1 MAAALL
7 SATASIRAAEAPRLD
22 ARTILLSHTAD
33 PAQYVFSDPLEAI
46 TYINSSGQNSVTMYV
61 APSVYWLDDPD
72 DPAVRRSDVSSQ
84 SVPYAAE
91 IACDTLCITGL
102 AENPEDVVFAV
113 NRGQTQGALGNYT
126 MIHFRG
132 KSLRLS
138 NMTFGNYCN
147 ADLVYPRDPSL
158 NRPKR
163 RDAIV
168 QAQVG
173 ICEGTD
179 RLYADNCR
187 FISRLNLCPFV
198 GARRSLYEDCYFECT
213 DDALSGSAVYLGCRF
228 TFFSGKPFY
237 STASTGA
244 VFLDC
249 DIHTL
254 VSGTQYFTKV
264 PGPVTVIDTRIT
276 SDNPV
281 SLQWTRDDSPVH
293 CYQSG
298 VILNG
303 HQVVIDAS
311 RPSLSTDI
319 TALPVMNA
327 YRITKD
333 GKTIYNIPNL
343 LGGDDGWDPLGSSA
357 MIGDAGRLPVTMR
370 LTPSTNNLTAIGDT
384 VEITTSPRLWGNYPT
399 ENIGGTMRWNA
410 PTTLKLLSA
419 SEALVAVSDNSFPK
433 EADVRVTASDA
444 YGLTASADLHL
455 APYLTDAPGFMN
467 MPKLEVSKGTMKL
480 SYILDSDN
488 GTDESA
494 IIWYRSTR
502 PDLSDSVAVL
512 YGRGR
517 GALQYQMSRA
527 DEGCYISATVRPKL
541 DTTVTGEASIA
552 VFGRPVSKLMLL
564 TAPRQEKRL
573 FTTFAEI
580 PIRDNGAG
588 RKGTWN
594 FDTYKP
600 ADTSLHDWTPD
611 STRSWYYGHGV
622 DAATGI
628 GIVQATKG
636 ARLSYTP
643 VRDKSRKMTVNLIA
657 EPAKGPGQGF
667 GSATGQY
674 MDIGV
679 KFDPMAMSGYA
690 LRIERTPEFDKAVT
704 FTLVRY
710 DNGAVTPVSDSVASD
725 CYRTPC
731 HITVTLDN
739 DRLSASAYTDAAQQP
754 HTNPLVRAQVELEAG
769 VTPTPGSSLYIQ
781 HTGSVGASATLLREM
796 EITWE

>member
-1 MAAALL
+1 MAVALL
-7 SATASIRAAEAPRLD
+7 SATASMRAAEAPRLD

-46 TYINSSGQNSVTMYV
+46 AYINSSGQNSVTMFV
-61 APSVYWLDDPD
+61 DPSVYWLDDPD
-72 DPAVRRSDVSSQ
+72 DPAVRRNDVSSQ

-91 IACDTLCITGL
+91 IVCDTLCITGL
-102 AENPEDVVFAV
+102 AENPEHVVFAV

-138 NMTFGNYCN
+138 NITFGNYCN

-213 DDALSGSAVYLGCRF
+213 DDALSGSAVYLGCKF

-298 VILNG
+298 VTLNG
-303 HQVVIDAS
+303 QPVVIDAS

-343 LGGDDGWDPLGSSA
+343 LGGDDGWDPLGTAA
-357 MIGDAGRLPVTMR
+357 MDGDDGRLPVTMR
-370 LTPSTNNLTAIGDT
+370 LTPSAKKLSAIGDT
-384 VEITTSPRLWGNYPT
+384 VEITASPRLWGDYPA
-399 ENIGGTMRWNA
+399 ENIGGAMRWNA

-419 SEALVAVSDNSFPK
+419 SGAAVAVSDNSFPK
-433 EADVRVTASDA
+433 EADVRVTAC
-444 YGLTASADLHL
+444 T
-455 APYLTDAPGFMN
+455 
-467 MPKLEVSKGTMKL
+467 
-480 SYILDSDN
+480 
-488 GTDESA
+488 
-494 IIWYRSTR
+494 
-502 PDLSDSVAVL
+502 
-512 YGRGR
+512 
-517 GALQYQMSRA
+517 
-527 DEGCYISATVRPKL
+527 
-541 DTTVTGEASIA
+541 
-552 VFGRPVSKLMLL
+552 
-564 TAPRQEKRL
+564 
-573 FTTFAEI
+573 
-580 PIRDNGAG
+580 
-588 RKGTWN
+588 
-594 FDTYKP
+594 
-600 ADTSLHDWTPD
+600 
-611 STRSWYYGHGV
+611 
-622 DAATGI
+622 
-628 GIVQATKG
+628 
-636 ARLSYTP
+636 
-643 VRDKSRKMTVNLIA
+643 
-657 EPAKGPGQGF
+657 
-667 GSATGQY
+667 
-674 MDIGV
+674 
-679 KFDPMAMSGYA
+679 
-690 LRIERTPEFDKAVT
+690 
-704 FTLVRY
+704 
-710 DNGAVTPVSDSVASD
+710 
-725 CYRTPC
+725 
-731 HITVTLDN
+731 
-739 DRLSASAYTDAAQQP
+739 
-754 HTNPLVRAQVELEAG
+754 
-769 VTPTPGSSLYIQ
+769 
-781 HTGSVGASATLLREM
+781 
-796 EITWE
+796 